1 MRRFISSMLRGWI
14 MTRQENIEKAIKL
27 VDELSGLSD
36 SDREMLK
43 KRINEAAQGNEE
55 ALAEVILFPYSYQ
68 DREIFS
74 EIFLLI
80 LKK

>member
-1 MRRFISSMLRGWI
+1 

-27 VDELSGLSD
+27 VDELSELSD

>member
-1 MRRFISSMLRGWI
+1 MRRCISSMLRGWI

-27 VDELSGLSD
+27 VDELSELSD
-36 SDREMLK
+36 SDRETLK
-43 KRINEAAQGNEE
+43 KWINEAAQGSEE
-55 ALAEVILFPYSYQ
+55 ALKEVILFPYSYQ

>member
-1 MRRFISSMLRGWI
+1 MV
-14 MTRQENIEKAIKL
+14 RQENIEKAIKL
-27 VDELSGLSD
+27 VNELSNLTEEQ
-36 SDREMLK
+36 RVTLR
-43 KRINEAAQGNEE
+43 KRIPETAAGDEG
-55 ALAEVILFPYSYQ
+55 ALTEVILFPYNFE

>member
-1 MRRFISSMLRGWI
+1 

-27 VDELSGLSD
+27 VDELSELSD
-36 SDREMLK
+36 SDRETLK
-43 KRINEAAQGNEE
+43 KWINEAAQGSEE
-55 ALAEVILFPYSYQ
+55 ALKEVILFPYSYQ

>member
-1 MRRFISSMLRGWI
+1 

-27 VDELSGLSD
+27 VDELSELAE

-43 KRINEAAQGNEE
+43 KRVNEAAQGSEE
-55 ALAEVILFPYSYQ
+55 ALAEVILFPYNYQ